1 MSFLAFPDLVT
12 SGLFSEAE
20 SSMKRSH
27 QPSFTQSDEPSH
39 IRPQALLD
47 LFRTASSQALIR
59 VAIAV
64 GFAWVAPA
72 ILSALRGGAT
82 LLSFLTDYAS
92 MTRFLIIIPV
102 LILAEAPLRGRLNLV
117 VHHFDRFL
125 VRPEQASEFKA
136 DWTDCEKLRDSRLA
150 QGLLI
155 LLTYGT
161 AAFLGQYLNPQG
173 NEFVPWWRGGGGFR
187 GFSPA
192 GTWTLFI
199 SYPILVYLG
208 YLWLW
213 RQLLWVRFLRTAT
226 RYNLRLIAAHPD
238 NLGGLGLLEASLR
251 GQLPF
256 SFCMGVG
263 LAGAVANRTFHEGHK
278 LIAFRHLPLLLVGA
292 VLLVCVAP
300 YFLFTSTLMRMRRQ
314 GILRY
319 GAFARA
325 VGEQFERKWLHR
337 ADSLDE
343 DVLTVPDFSTTTDL
357 YGVVS
362 NINNIRVIPVGL
374 VDLYALMVA
383 ALIPTIPVV
392 IASIPFDTV
401 IGDAMK
407 LLF

>member
-1 MSFLAFPDLVT
+1 
-12 SGLFSEAE
+12 
-20 SSMKRSH
+20 MKRLR
-27 QPSFTQSDEPSH
+27 QPSSTLPDQSSNS
-39 IRPQALLD
+39 RPQVFLD
-47 LFRTASSQALIR
+47 LFRAASSQTLIR

-82 LLSFLTDYAS
+82 LLSFLADYAS

-102 LILAEAPLRGRLNLV
+102 LILAEAPLRERLNLV
-117 VHHFDRFL
+117 VHHFARFL
-125 VRPEQASEFKA
+125 VRPEQVSEFQA
-136 DWTDCEKLRDSRLA
+136 DWTACEKLRDSRLA
-150 QGLLI
+150 QSLLI

-161 AAFLGQYLNPQG
+161 AAFLGQYLSPQG
-173 NEFVPWWRGGGGFR
+173 NEFLPWWRGASGFR
-187 GFSPA
+187 AFSPA

-213 RQLLWVRFLRTAT
+213 RQLLWVRFLRTTT

-256 SFCMGVG
+256 SFCMGLG
-263 LAGAVANRTFHEGHK
+263 LAGAVANRIFHEGHK
-278 LIAFRHLPLLLVGA
+278 LIAFRHLPLLLIGA

-325 VGEQFERKWLHR
+325 VGEQFEKKWLHR

-357 YGVVS
+357 YGVVN

-374 VDLYALMVA
+374 VDVYALVVV
-383 ALIPTIPVV
+383 ALIPAIPIV
-392 IASIPFDTV
+392 IACIPFDTV
-401 IGDAMK
+401 MQDAVK
-407 LLF
+407 LLL